1 MPPAPDRKPRH
12 ARADDTRGRI
22 FASAVRLFAEHGYAD
37 TTVDRI
43 VRDAGVAKGTFFVHF
58 ATKEAV
64 VTELVRNQVRAAR
77 RARDKVLAAGRSPVE
92 ALRATVLTLGVQA
105 GQNRALSR
113 AVVTANIVSFE
124 LGGYAES
131 VFGGIMAEMR
141 DDVRAAQRSG
151 LLANAASADTIA
163 GTLVT
168 SYLGATLYF
177 ATAPGTLPLLDL
189 LTPVLEANLAGF
201 GANRAGRSK
210 SSRRASS
217 RVRGRVRQA

>member
-1 MPPAPDRKPRH
+1 MPPVSARKPRH
-12 ARADDTRGRI
+12 VRADDTRGRI
-22 FASAVRLFAEHGYAD
+22 FASAARLFAENGYAE

-64 VTELVRNQVRAAR
+64 VTELVRNQMRAAR
-77 RARDKVLAAGRSPVE
+77 RARDRVLAAGGSPVE
-92 ALRATVLTLGVQA
+92 ALRATVLMLGEQA

-113 AVVTANIVSFE
+113 AVVTANIVNAE

-131 VFGGIMAEMR
+131 VFDGIMAEMR

-151 LLANAASADTIA
+151 LLATAASPEAIA

-177 ATAPGTLPLLDL
+177 ATAPGAPPLLEL
-189 LTPVLEANLAGF
+189 LAPVLDVNLAGF
-201 GANRAGRSK
+201 GARPK
-210 SSRRASS
+210 PPRRVATP
-217 RVRGRVRQA
+217 VRGRVRQS